1 MTKFQQVV
9 DTVPFLGVGLIALIV
24 SIWLVD
30 AAMAVGW
37 LLRILEIKS
46 VYDRV
51 LPSWTA
57 IHFFVAWV
65 VATITV
71 KLIGKGL
78 PD

>member
-1 MTKFQQVV
+1 MTKFQQAV
-9 DTVPFLGVGLIALIV
+9 DAVPFLGVGLIALIV

-37 LLRILEIKS
+37 LLRILEIQS

-57 IHFFVAWV
+57 IHFFVASV